1 MYFGNAAKR
10 QPRNVAESAADADE
24 ARISVRP
31 VDWDS
36 MSIGRKSAEIRCRL
50 TPFTVPAF

>member
-10 QPRNVAESAADADE
+10 QPRNVTESAADADE

-36 MSIGRKSAEIRCRL
+36 MSIGRKSAEIR
-50 TPFTVPAF
+50 